1 MLYVSQNTSYV
12 TGLGGSASFIKKDY
26 LFTVSFYP
34 RQRISQPFI
43 PHAMGAISATCFCLH
58 PGTQLMKPLKLST
71 KKMPNQQEE

>member
-26 LFTVSFYP
+26 LFTLSHFTHA
-34 RQRISQPFI
+34 PFI
-43 PHAMGAISATCFCLH
+43 PNSMEAISATCFCLH